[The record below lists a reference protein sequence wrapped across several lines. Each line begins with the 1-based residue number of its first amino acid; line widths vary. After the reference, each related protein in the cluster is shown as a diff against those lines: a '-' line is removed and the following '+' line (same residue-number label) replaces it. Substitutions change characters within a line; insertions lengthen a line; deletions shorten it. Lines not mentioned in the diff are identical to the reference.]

1 MDEDINPTILDNFEN
16 NCESMDIKRT
26 NNPQGVL
33 RVGVES
39 ANLQFMNI
47 HSRDQEFI
55 DHTLL
60 GPEYIGNTISN
71 SFMID
76 LMDEEQHDGSGQTNS
91 DCPIAALGSNESF
104 PSEAQ
109 MHTILQFVN
118 RQGHIRNQP
127 NINVVESSN
136 DHLIHQSDKEIIDS
150 EFLAMQG
157 NLLNDQNFKLFCS
170 QQIIPT
176 QEALSNDLNV
186 PQLQSLPVT
195 TTLPITSTTWHSK
208 KDSFQQ
214 PLEET
219 STDLLGPLG
228 GATAKKVLPHK
239 KRISKKLK
247 NLDKAESSNYEL
259 QISPESPPRVNRF
272 VVSNG
277 AHYECELCGAIS
289 ESQVQFFAHLKG
301 HYEPTIVEETECII
315 ERLPTSSIVAGVADE
330 PVIKETEH
338 APTTNVVPD
347 HRVFSEVE
355 LNFENF
361 NEVVELTAQEHHQ
374 HQQQQQHHHQHDNTV
389 PIPTDIKILDSNRM
403 EYVVQ
408 VQEPAQV
415 VCNVHEEVEFSDT
428 EDMLEGIRGVVD
440 KVSID
445 DTSNDLDMH
454 PRDISKES
462 WFTNNAFNGIAFK
475 EEIIANENFGRRTT
489 ELMPMP
495 IHETDDERKT
505 PMNSIEFN
513 NDDDFHDNTTIDNT
527 EGGGSSE
534 INYPTSVQEANESN
548 VKRRGRPKNTIV
560 KKTPKI
566 PHTDDEEESSDEFVE
581 NNKRRYICTKCNRE
595 FNSCNAL
602 KYHNLSHTG
611 ERPHQCEVC
620 GKSFYAQSALK
631 SHMRLHTGDKPYECE
646 QCHRKFRQW
655 SDLKY
660 HIVSIHSDIKNYTCE
675 FCGKSFS
682 RKYSLVI
689 HRRIHT
695 SERNYKCEFCP
706 KSFRASSYLQNHRKI
721 HTGEKPY
728 TCETCG
734 KKFRVGGDLRRHS
747 RTHERK
753 APNELKTANP
763 DGEGPA
769 KTKIRTM
776 NKIDEIVD
784 EIKTDVLL
792 KIEYQKESKDDL
804 LFLDKMASK
813 IDHLFKTEEDFV
825 NEDLANSDL
834 SFVT

>member
-1 MDEDINPTILDNFEN
+1 MEEHINPTILDNFEN

-26 NNPQGVL
+26 NQQGVL
-33 RVGVES
+33 RGVVDS
-39 ANLQFMNI
+39 GNLQFMNI

-76 LMDEEQHDGSGQTNS
+76 LMDEEQHDPSVQAS
-91 DCPIAALGSNESF
+91 ADCPIASLGSNEAF

-109 MHTILQFVN
+109 LHTILQFVN
-118 RQGHIRNQP
+118 RQGHVRNQP
-127 NINVVESSN
+127 GINIVESSN
-136 DHLIHQSDKEIIDS
+136 DHLIHHSDKDIIES
-150 EFLAMQG
+150 EFLAIHG

-170 QQIIPT
+170 QQIIPI
-176 QEALSNDLNV
+176 QEGLGSDLNV
-186 PQLQSLPVT
+186 PPLQSLPATSSLPT
-195 TTLPITSTTWHSK
+195 TTTWLK
-208 KDSFQQ
+208 K
-214 PLEET
+214 ET
-219 STDLLGPLG
+219 YKDPPQETPDLMGGPL

-247 NLDKAESSNYEL
+247 NLDKDEVANFDMA
-259 QISPESPPRVNRF
+259 ISPESPPRINRF

-277 AHYECELCGAIS
+277 SHYECELCGAVS
-289 ESQVQFFAHLKG
+289 ETQVQFFSHLKG
-301 HYEPTIVEETECII
+301 HYEPSSIVKETECPMQRIPTTSII
-315 ERLPTSSIVAGVADE
+315 AVVDE
-330 PVIKETEH
+330 PVLKETESPST
-338 APTTNVVPD
+338 AVVQD
-347 HRVFSEVE
+347 HQVFNEVE
-355 LNFENF
+355 LNFDNF
-361 NEVVELTAQEHHQ
+361 NEVVELTAQEHH
-374 HQQQQQHHHQHDNTV
+374 HQQHHENA
-389 PIPTDIKILDSNRM
+389 PSSTDMKILDSNSIEECM

-408 VQEPAQV
+408 AQEPTQV

-462 WFTNNAFNGIAFK
+462 WFTNNAFNGIPFK
-475 EEIIANENFGRRTT
+475 EEIITNEDFERRTD
-489 ELMPMP
+489 LMQMATT
-495 IHETDDERKT
+495 HETADDHKT
-505 PMNSIEFN
+505 PINSPSEFK
-513 NDDDFHDNTTIDNT
+513 DEDFNDNTH
-527 EGGGSSE
+527 EGGSSE
-534 INYPTSVQEANESN
+534 LNDSINVQENAN
-548 VKRRGRPKNTIV
+548 VKRRGRPRSTAV
-560 KKTPKI
+560 KKPPKV
-566 PHTDDEEESSDEFVE
+566 PHTDDDDESSQEFPD

-660 HIVSIHSDIKNYTCE
+660 HIVSIHSDVKNYTCE

-734 KKFRVGGDLRRHS
+734 KKFRVGGDLRRHFK
-747 RTHERK
+747 THERK
-753 APNELKTANP
+753 AQTDLKNTNSNPNVEVPVTVQSKNP
-763 DGEGPA
+763 NV
-769 KTKIRTM
+769 
-776 NKIDEIVD
+776 NKLNEMVD
-784 EIKTDVLL
+784 DIKNDVLL

-813 IDHLFKTEEDFV
+813 INHLFKTEEDFV
-825 NEDLANSDL
+825 NEDLGNSDL
-834 SFVT
+834 SFAT